1 MQACLSGMERVGM
14 ETRSEEVE
22 PVTVH
27 VDKAHLMQVMRDFLA
42 TSATPAITLADFCA
56 LADVTTGLFLEH
68 YADIHALQ
76 MELVAELVMFDLD
89 CKDNLGK
96 LASSILQRVQNY
108 SLNFWATYPK
118 EDFDSYERNL
128 LKIGY
133 AAFFQQSAESAAI
146 VRKISRQH
154 WYSWLQDAI
163 QNEGFHPVI
172 GVDALA
178 DFQGSF
184 QNSVAIATA
193 FLGMSNKEG
202 ATIVSE
208 MQLRYLQRYLPSDEV
223 GSAGDFA

>member
-1 MQACLSGMERVGM
+1 M

-22 PVTVH
+22 PVPVH

-42 TSATPAITLADFCA
+42 TSATPSITLADFCA
-56 LADVTTGLFLEH
+56 LAGVTTGQFLEH
-68 YADIHALQ
+68 YADIQALQ
-76 MELVAELVMFDLD
+76 MELVAALVMFDLD

-96 LASSILQRVQNY
+96 LASGILQRVQNY
-108 SLNFWATYPK
+108 PSNFWATYPK

-128 LKIGY
+128 LKIGF

-146 VRKISRQH
+146 VRKIGRQH
-154 WYSWLQDAI
+154 WHGWLQEAV
-163 QNEGFHPVI
+163 QNEGFKPDI
-172 GVDALA
+172 SVDALA

-193 FLGMSNKEG
+193 FLGMSNRDG

-208 MQLRYLQRYLPSDEV
+208 MQLRYLKRRLPSVEA
-223 GSAGDFA
+223 GSAGGFA